1 MKIMVIE
8 LVPDYFEEI
17 MHTIKDVDRNIQI
30 MKEKLVEKDKKILEL
45 EEKLKRF
52 TQNGS

>member
-1 MKIMVIE
+1 MVIE
-8 LVPDYFEEI
+8 LIPDYFEEI
-17 MHTIKDVDRNIQI
+17 LQTMKEVNKSIQI

-52 TQNGS
+52 TQDGS